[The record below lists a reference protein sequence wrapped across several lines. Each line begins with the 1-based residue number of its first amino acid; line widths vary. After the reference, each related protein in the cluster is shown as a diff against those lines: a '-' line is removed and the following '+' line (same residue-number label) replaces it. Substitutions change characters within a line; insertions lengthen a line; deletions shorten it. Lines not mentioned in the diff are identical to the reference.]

1 MTPPLWQK
9 VQRTKEPPDESES
22 GVSKSLLKAQHSE
35 NYDNDIQ
42 SHHFMAVIWENN
54 RNSETIFLG
63 SKITADSDCRHEI
76 KRRLLL
82 GRNESVKVKA
92 SQLCPTLCIPMDYA
106 VHGILQA
113 RILEW
118 VAFPFSR
125 GSSQP
130 RD

>member
-1 MTPPLWQK
+1 MQMTPPLWQK

-63 SKITADSDCRHEI
+63 SKITADGHCNHEV
-76 KRRLLL
+76 KR
-82 GRNESVKVKA
+82 
-92 SQLCPTLCIPMDYA
+92 C
-106 VHGILQA
+106 
-113 RILEW
+113 
-118 VAFPFSR
+118 
-125 GSSQP
+125 
-130 RD
+130 

>member
-54 RNSETIFLG
+54 RNSDRLFSWAPKSLQIV
-63 SKITADSDCRHEI
+63 TADMKLKDACYLAG
-76 KRRLLL
+76 KL
-82 GRNESVKVKA
+82 
-92 SQLCPTLCIPMDYA
+92 
-106 VHGILQA
+106 
-113 RILEW
+113 
-118 VAFPFSR
+118 
-125 GSSQP
+125 
-130 RD
+130 